1 MLKVAP
7 SLPTHDFASIGVMVE
22 YLSLPTRISSPKNT
36 LFLLG
41 NCRD

>member
-7 SLPTHDFASIGVMVE
+7 SLPAHDSTSIGVMLGIS
-22 YLSLPTRISSPKNT
+22 LSPTGSHARKNI

-41 NCRD
+41 TYL

>member
-7 SLPTHDFASIGVMVE
+7 SLPAHDSTSIGVM
-22 YLSLPTRISSPKNT
+22 LGISLPPPDLMPEKTY

-41 NCRD
+41 T